1 MNFRRK
7 GLTNLEIHL
16 KGTLMSKNKIALSL
30 AVAGILGASSALA
43 ETSAG
48 FVGLQGNTGFGGH
61 TTKVETATAAVTTQ
75 GTKTETSSYQFGILA
90 GYKHFFVPKFGLR
103 FYGLLDY
110 ANTEVSGVTTTSINA
125 DALFNFI
132 SGESWDLGGF
142 GGVSLGY
149 GSVEVG
155 TATTTT
161 TNGMDFGL
169 NVGLRVTFAQHHG
182 LELYS
187 RIGLIGQEEKLTVNN
202 NTVITRN
209 KQDYIGG
216 LRYIYSF

>member
-1 MNFRRK
+1 
-7 GLTNLEIHL
+7 
-16 KGTLMSKNKIALSL
+16 MSINKFAVSVAL
-30 AVAGILGASSALA
+30 AGILGASSALA

-61 TTKVETATAAVTTQ
+61 TTKVETATATGTTQ

-90 GYKHFFVPKFGLR
+90 GYKHFFVSKFGLR

-110 ANTEVSGVTTTSINA
+110 ANTEVSGVASTNINASINA

-149 GSVEVG
+149 GSVEAG
-155 TATTTT
+155 TSTTTT
-161 TNGMDFGL
+161 TTDGMDFGL

-182 LELYS
+182 LELYG
-187 RIGLIGQEEKLTVNN
+187 RIGLIGQKQVDEAGNLTV
-202 NTVITRN
+202 TTRN

-216 LRYIYSF
+216 LRYIYLF

>member
-1 MNFRRK
+1 M
-7 GLTNLEIHL
+7 
-16 KGTLMSKNKIALSL
+16 
-30 AVAGILGASSALA
+30 
-43 ETSAG
+43 
-48 FVGLQGNTGFGGH
+48 
-61 TTKVETATAAVTTQ
+61 
-75 GTKTETSSYQFGILA
+75 
-90 GYKHFFVPKFGLR
+90 PKFGLR

-110 ANTEVSGVTTTSINA
+110 ANTEADGVTSTNINASINA

-155 TATTTT
+155 TSTTTT
-161 TNGMDFGL
+161 TTDGMDFGL

>member
-1 MNFRRK
+1 
-7 GLTNLEIHL
+7 
-16 KGTLMSKNKIALSL
+16 MSINKFAVSVAL
-30 AVAGILGASSALA
+30 AGILGASSALA

-61 TTKVETATAAVTTQ
+61 TTKVETATDTTGTTS

-110 ANTEVSGVTTTSINA
+110 ASTEVSGVTSTNINASINA

-142 GGVSLGY
+142 GG
-149 GSVEVG
+149 
-155 TATTTT
+155 
-161 TNGMDFGL
+161 
-169 NVGLRVTFAQHHG
+169 
-182 LELYS
+182 
-187 RIGLIGQEEKLTVNN
+187 
-202 NTVITRN
+202 
-209 KQDYIGG
+209 
-216 LRYIYSF
+216 

>member
-1 MNFRRK
+1 
-7 GLTNLEIHL
+7 
-16 KGTLMSKNKIALSL
+16 MSANKIALSL
-30 AVAGILGASSALA
+30 AVAGILGATAAVA

-61 TTKVETATAAVTTQ
+61 TTKVETANTTGTS
-75 GTKTETSSYQFGILA
+75 GTKSKTSGYQFGILA

-110 ANTEVSGVTTTSINA
+110 ANAEEGGVTATNLNASINA

-132 SGESWDLGGF
+132 SGETWDLGGF

-149 GSVEVG
+149 GSTETG
-155 TATTTT
+155 TSTTSATTD
-161 TNGMDFGL
+161 GMDFGL

-187 RIGLIGQEEKLTVNN
+187 RIGLIGQKKELSVNN
-202 NTVITRN
+202 TTYITRN

-216 LRYIYSF
+216 LRYTYSF

>member
-1 MNFRRK
+1 
-7 GLTNLEIHL
+7 
-16 KGTLMSKNKIALSL
+16 MSANKIALSL
-30 AVAGILGASSALA
+30 AVAGILGATAAVA

-48 FVGLQGNTGFGGH
+48 FVGLQGNTGFGGY
-61 TTKVETATAAVTTQ
+61 TTKVETAAASGTTS

-110 ANTEVSGVTTTSINA
+110 ANAEEGGVTATNLNASINA

-132 SGESWDLGGF
+132 SGETWDLGGF

-149 GSVEVG
+149 GSTETG
-155 TATTTT
+155 TSTTSATTD
-161 TNGMDFGL
+161 GMDFGL
-169 NVGLRVTFAQHHG
+169 NVGLRISFAQHHG

-187 RIGLIGQEEKLTVNN
+187 RIGLIGQEEKLTVSG

-216 LRYIYSF
+216 LRYTYSF

>member
-1 MNFRRK
+1 
-7 GLTNLEIHL
+7 
-16 KGTLMSKNKIALSL
+16 MSINKFAVSVAL
-30 AVAGILGASSALA
+30 AGILGASSALA

-61 TTKVETATAAVTTQ
+61 TTKVETATATGTTQ

-90 GYKHFFVPKFGLR
+90 GYKHFFVSKFGLR

-110 ANTEVSGVTTTSINA
+110 ANTEVSGVASTNINASINA

-149 GSVEVG
+149 GSVEAG
-155 TATTTT
+155 ASTTTT
-161 TNGMDFGL
+161 TTDGMDFGL

-182 LELYS
+182 LELYG
-187 RIGLIGQEEKLTVNN
+187 RIGLIGQKQVDEAGNLTV
-202 NTVITRN
+202 TTRN

-216 LRYIYSF
+216 LRYIYLF

>member
-1 MNFRRK
+1 
-7 GLTNLEIHL
+7 
-16 KGTLMSKNKIALSL
+16 MSANKIALSL
-30 AVAGILGASSALA
+30 AVAGILGATAAVA

-48 FVGLQGNTGFGGH
+48 FVGLQGNTGFGGY
-61 TTKVETATAAVTTQ
+61 TTKVETATAQGTTS
-75 GTKTETSSYQFGILA
+75 GTKTKTSGYQFGILA

-110 ANTEVSGVTTTSINA
+110 ASEETGASTTTNLNASINA
-125 DALFNFI
+125 DALFNFV
-132 SGESWDLGGF
+132 SGDTWDLGGF

-149 GSVEVG
+149 GSKETG
-155 TATTTT
+155 TSTTSATTD
-161 TNGMDFGL
+161 GMDFGL

-187 RIGLIGQEEKLTVNN
+187 RIGLIGQKKELSVNN
-202 NTVITRN
+202 TTYITRN

-216 LRYIYSF
+216 LRYTYSF

>member
-1 MNFRRK
+1 
-7 GLTNLEIHL
+7 
-16 KGTLMSKNKIALSL
+16 MSKNKIALSL

-61 TTKVETATAAVTTQ
+61 TTKVETATAAGTTQ

-90 GYKHFFVPKFGLR
+90 GYKHFFVSKFGLR

-110 ANTEVSGVTTTSINA
+110 ANTEVSGVTSTNINASINA

-161 TNGMDFGL
+161 TTDGMDFGL
-169 NVGLRVTFAQHHG
+169 NVGLRVTFAQRHG

-202 NTVITRN
+202 TTVITRN

>member
-1 MNFRRK
+1 
-7 GLTNLEIHL
+7 
-16 KGTLMSKNKIALSL
+16 MSKNKIALSL

>member
-1 MNFRRK
+1 MDFRRK
-7 GLTNLEIHL
+7 GLKNLEIH
-16 KGTLMSKNKIALSL
+16 LMSKNKIALSL
-30 AVAGILGASSALA
+30 VVAGILGASSALA

-110 ANTEVSGVTTTSINA
+110 ANTEVSGVTTASINA
-125 DALFNFI
+125 DTLFNFI

-149 GSVEVG
+149 GSVEQG
-155 TATTTT
+155 TSTTTKT
-161 TNGMDFGL
+161 TDGMDFGL

>member
-1 MNFRRK
+1 M
-7 GLTNLEIHL
+7 
-16 KGTLMSKNKIALSL
+16 
-30 AVAGILGASSALA
+30 
-43 ETSAG
+43 
-48 FVGLQGNTGFGGH
+48 
-61 TTKVETATAAVTTQ
+61 
-75 GTKTETSSYQFGILA
+75 
-90 GYKHFFVPKFGLR
+90 PKFGLR

-110 ANTEVSGVTTTSINA
+110 ANTEVSGVTSTNINASINA

-161 TNGMDFGL
+161 TTDGMDFGL
-169 NVGLRVTFAQHHG
+169 NVGLRVTFAQLHG

>member
-1 MNFRRK
+1 
-7 GLTNLEIHL
+7 
-16 KGTLMSKNKIALSL
+16 MSKNKIALSL

-61 TTKVETATAAVTTQ
+61 TTKVETATAAGTTQ

-90 GYKHFFVPKFGLR
+90 GYKHFFVSKFGLR

-110 ANTEVSGVTTTSINA
+110 ANTEVSGVTSTNINASINA

-161 TNGMDFGL
+161 TTDGIDFGL
-169 NVGLRVTFAQHHG
+169 NVGLRVTFAQRHG

-202 NTVITRN
+202 TTVITRN

>member
-1 MNFRRK
+1 
-7 GLTNLEIHL
+7 
-16 KGTLMSKNKIALSL
+16 MSANKIALSL
-30 AVAGILGASSALA
+30 AVAGILGATAAVA

-61 TTKVETATAAVTTQ
+61 TTKVETAAATGTTT

-110 ANTEVSGVTTTSINA
+110 ASSEVSSATTTNLNASINA

-132 SGESWDLGGF
+132 SGETWDLGGF

-149 GSVEVG
+149 GSTETG
-155 TATTTT
+155 TSTTSATTD
-161 TNGMDFGL
+161 GMDFGL
-169 NVGLRVTFAQHHG
+169 NVGLRISFAQHHG

-187 RIGLIGQEEKLTVNN
+187 RIGLIGQEEKLTVGG

-216 LRYIYSF
+216 LRYTYSF

>member
-1 MNFRRK
+1 
-7 GLTNLEIHL
+7 
-16 KGTLMSKNKIALSL
+16 MSINKFALSVAL
-30 AVAGILGASSALA
+30 AGILGASSALA

-61 TTKVETATAAVTTQ
+61 TTKVETATAAGTTQ

-110 ANTEVSGVTTTSINA
+110 ANTEVSGVTSININASINA

-149 GSVEVG
+149 GSVEAG
-155 TATTTT
+155 TSTTTT
-161 TNGMDFGL
+161 TTDGMDFGL